1 MQCLQ
6 CQRKVNSMVSVF
18 SSDSTILWVKTD
30 YSMKDHWRR
39 AAKNGISI
47 LSETL
52 LLVHRHHW
60 FIRFTISR
68 GNPLNFERDRPR
80 KSFITNIKQLK
91 HDCSAQRETFVF
103 GQSSYHQPNMEF
115 REKSFQ
121 RLVAKK
127 IAGRKQTIC
136 MHNRQKTHHMAPSEK
151 EWGGTKNFLELLIQ
165 NESFHP
171 MCLISNSKDLKR
183 NKYGRVSIY

>member
-1 MQCLQ
+1 MRCLQ

-39 AAKNGISI
+39 AAKNGISD
-47 LSETL
+47 LSDTL

-80 KSFITNIKQLK
+80 KSFITNLKQLT
-91 HDCSAQRETFVF
+91 HDCLAQRETFVF

-115 REKSFQ
+115 GEKSFH

-127 IAGRKQTIC
+127 LPVGNRRFVCTTDKKHIIWHPARKSEEG
-136 MHNRQKTHHMAPSEK
+136 QKT
-151 EWGGTKNFLELLIQ
+151 F
-165 NESFHP
+165 
-171 MCLISNSKDLKR
+171 
-183 NKYGRVSIY
+183 